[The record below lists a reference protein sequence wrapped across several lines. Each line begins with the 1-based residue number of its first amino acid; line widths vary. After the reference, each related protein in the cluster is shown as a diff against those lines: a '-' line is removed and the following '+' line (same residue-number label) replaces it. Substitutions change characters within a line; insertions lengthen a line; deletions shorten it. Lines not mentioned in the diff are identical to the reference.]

1 MFARLAGFG
10 ASVGAGSISSA
21 GGEAVLLAR
30 GTSAMGAAAV
40 WLSVE
45 VMAMALRVGRWVA
58 LEFRL
63 GVGLQVR
70 RPM

>member
-1 MFARLAGFG
+1 MLAT
-10 ASVGAGSISSA
+10 
-21 GGEAVLLAR
+21 

>member
-1 MFARLAGFG
+1 
-10 ASVGAGSISSA
+10 
-21 GGEAVLLAR
+21 
-30 GTSAMGAAAV
+30 AAAV